1 MPQPKEWLSEE
12 DSEGVGLG
20 HSMPRGLAA
29 PLLLLILHGVWS
41 CLDLTCYTDYLS
53 TVTCVLETRSLN
65 PSKLI
70 LTWQDEYEE
79 LQDQETSC
87 SLHRSDHNTTHIWYT
102 CHMRLSQFMSDEV
115 FIVNMMDQSGNNS
128 HECGSFVLA
137 ESIKPAPPLNVTVTF
152 SGRYDISWDSAY
164 EEPSNYVLRGKLQY
178 ELQYRNLRDPYAVR
192 PVTKLISVDSRNVS
206 LLPEEFHKDSI
217 YQLQVRAAPQ
227 PGTSFRGTWSEWSDP
242 VIFQTQ
248 AEEPEAG
255 WDPHMLLL
263 LAVLILVL
271 VFLGLKIHPPW
282 RLWKKVWAPVPTPE
296 SFFQPLYR
304 EHSGNFK
311 KWVNTPFTASSV
323 ELVPQNPTTTSVLH
337 LSSYP
342 AKGKKFL
349 GPLGLEEQLECDGMS
364 EPGHWCIIPLAAG
377 QGVSAYS
384 EERDRPYGLVSI
396 DTVTVGDAEGLCV
409 WPCSCEDDGYPAVNL
424 DAGRVSG
431 ANGEDLLLVTDPAF
445 LSCGCVSG
453 SGLRLGG
460 SPGSLLDRLR
470 LPFAKEGDWAA
481 GPPWR
486 TGSPGGGSE
495 SEAGSPPGLDM
506 DTFDSGFAGSDCG
519 SPVETDEGPPRSY
532 LRQWVVRTPP
542 PVDSGAQSS

>member
-1 MPQPKEWLSEE
+1 
-12 DSEGVGLG
+12 
-20 HSMPRGLAA
+20 MPRGLAA
-29 PLLLLILHGVWS
+29 PLILLLILHGGWS
-41 CLDLTCYTDYLS
+41 CLDLTCYTDYLW
-53 TVTCVLETRSLN
+53 TITCVLETWSPN
-65 PSKLI
+65 PSILS

-79 LQDQETSC
+79 LQDKETSC
-87 SLHRSDHNTTHIWYT
+87 SLHRSGHNTTQMWYT
-102 CHMRLSQFMSDEV
+102 CHMRLSQFMSDDV

-128 HECGSFVLA
+128 QECGSFVLA

-152 SGRYDISWDSAY
+152 SGRYDISWDSIY
-164 EEPSNYVLRGKLQY
+164 EESSNYVLRGKLQY
-178 ELQYRNLRDPYAVR
+178 ELQYWNLRDPYAVR
-192 PVTKLISVDSRNVS
+192 PVTKLISVDSRNIS
-206 LLPEEFHKDSI
+206 LLPQEFQKDSS

-242 VIFQTQ
+242 IIFQTQ

-255 WDPHMLLL
+255 WDPHILLL

-271 VFLGLKIHPPW
+271 VFMGLKIHLPW
-282 RLWKKVWAPVPTPE
+282 RLWKKIWAPVPTPE

-323 ELVPQNPTTTSVLH
+323 ELGPQSLTTSVLH
-337 LSSYP
+337 LSLYP

-364 EPGHWCIIPLAAG
+364 EPGHKC

-396 DTVTVGDAEGLCV
+396 DTVTVGDAEGLGA
-409 WPCSCEDDGYPAVNL
+409 WPFSCEDDGYPALNL
-424 DAGRVSG
+424 DAVRESG
-431 ANGEDLLLVTDPAF
+431 PNAEDLLLVTDPAF

-470 LPFAKEGDWAA
+470 LSFAKEGDWTA

-486 TGSPGGGSE
+486 TGSLEGGSE

-542 PVDSGAQSS
+542 PVDSGAQNS